1 MRMTRYWMTGSMALI
16 LLVAGR
22 WPQRNELDGEREGQG
37 GRVTVISKYEVGE
50 TLRHIERNARKSGL
64 PVLLRTAVSGP
75 VPSEEAPHAA
85 DAQVL
90 VLGDEDGRTPVWQSA
105 EHDPPYLPWRVM
117 IRSLADGR
125 AEVTLPDASQMPESD
140 QLDERTLSRL
150 NDLSKVIE
158 RSIT

>member
-22 WPQRNELDGEREGQG
+22 WPQRHELEDEREGQHE
-37 GRVTVISKYEVGE
+37 RVAVISKYEMDE
-50 TLRHIERNARKSGL
+50 TMRHIERNARKSGL
-64 PVLLRTAVSGP
+64 PVLLRTTAKAAPGGEV
-75 VPSEEAPHAA
+75 PHAA

-90 VLGDEDGRTPVWQSA
+90 VLGDEGGRTPVWQSA
-105 EHDPPYLPWRVM
+105 EHETPYLPWRVM
-117 IRSLADGR
+117 IRKRADGR
-125 AEVTLPDASQMPESD
+125 AEVILPDASQMPESE

-150 NDLSKVIE
+150 SDLSKVIE